1 MVFHGYL
8 FWRRMFYRNEATG
21 VNWTLQFQWP
31 NAFKFHVQMFKDVS
45 NVPSTA
51 PFLDGTLTTDLPGK
65 HRLSTS
71 VEHFQQLL
79 APSCR
84 GSRIDL
90 HTGQGDLVGTLLG
103 PCWDLVGIPGCVSSL
118 IDATISQPSPPN
130 TQMTR
135 PLSCHAQ
142 PPSPRSS
149 RGKFGN
155 ATRGVG
161 EFPAVHS

>member
-51 PFLDGTLTTDLPGK
+51 PFMDGTLTTDLPGK

-90 HTGQGDLVGTLLG
+90 HTGQGDLVGTLL
-103 PCWDLVGIPGCVSSL
+103 VY
-118 IDATISQPSPPN
+118 
-130 TQMTR
+130 
-135 PLSCHAQ
+135 
-142 PPSPRSS
+142 
-149 RGKFGN
+149 
-155 ATRGVG
+155 
-161 EFPAVHS
+161 PAVSRPSLMPPFLNLHPQTLR